1 RIWSSSLEIRLS
13 MTCVHGR
20 WNCSLEHCPVH
31 GGLSS
36 WGPWS
41 PCSLSC
47 GGLGLKT
54 RSRGCT
60 QPAPAH
66 GGRDCQGPRRETTY
80 CQCAR
85 RNFDGG
91 WSRWSPWSRCDKRCG
106 GGRSIR
112 TRSCSSPPP
121 KNGGKKCAG
130 EKNQVK
136 PCNTKPCVDGAWT
149 PWSVW
154 SDCSVT
160 CGRGTHVR
168 TRACINPPPR
178 NNGSHCSGPE
188 RETQDCQTPPCLGLY
203 LKTNDLCPWS
213 PWSPCS
219 QTCGAGSVSR
229 HRACVCEQGGDAA
242 CPPEIEAERNS
253 VETQL
258 CYKQPCPGT
267 RTQTWQHCAACTEAR
282 HSNRLAAGQTSAH
295 TQVQWST
302 WSQWSPCSA
311 SCGTGQQSSIR
322 FVLEP
327 SQYGGAPCE
336 GPSLRTTTCIAPDCG
351 E

>member
-1 RIWSSSLEIRLS
+1 LEHAHSCEAGVLQCQSVPGCHVDGGWSQWGAWTECSLSCGGGVKFRRRLCDNPS
-13 MTCVHGR
+13 PQSGGRGCLGDVFYTTICIVTCVMSV
-20 WNCSLEHCPVH
+20 CIHCPVH
-31 GGLSS
+31 GALSS
-36 WGPWS
+36 WGRWS

-80 CQCAR
+80 CQAPDCPV
-85 RNFDGG
+85 DGG

-154 SDCSVT
+154 SDCSAT

-188 RETQDCQTPPCLGLY
+188 KETQDCQTPPCLG
-203 LKTNDLCPWS
+203 CPMSAWS
-213 PWSPCS
+213 VWSQCS
-219 QTCGAGSVSR
+219 CASQRQQRYRVALSSPTRGQQCT
-229 HRACVCEQGGDAA
+229 
-242 CPPEIEAERNS
+242 P
-253 VETQL
+253 VETQSRACGL
-258 CYKQPCPGT
+258 SRCDGEFIT
-267 RTQTWQHCAACTEAR
+267 LRAA
-282 HSNRLAAGQTSAH
+282 
-295 TQVQWST
+295 
-302 WSQWSPCSA
+302 
-311 SCGTGQQSSIR
+311 
-322 FVLEP
+322 
-327 SQYGGAPCE
+327 
-336 GPSLRTTTCIAPDCG
+336 
-351 E
+351 